1 MGLITVGL
9 AEIKVGAAASSPR
22 LFRRLVVYV
31 FSRWFD
37 KRFNTSTPQQLNRP
51 EASEVTEHFE
61 EGHAAPV
68 YSKRTKKIP
77 KSTFQL
83 CDVDPDMLAKYVG
96 GTVNSGTWEFNG
108 NELTA
113 NVALEII
120 PEQGMIFQIPNAS
133 VEAVINSD
141 MSSKGIFLVDFTV
154 TPLAVDT
161 GGAIRAKKKD

>member
-9 AEIKVGAAASSPR
+9 AEIKVGAAATNGVMPTTMAKIGK
-22 LFRRLVVYV
+22 VYKD
-31 FSRWFD
+31 SC
-37 KRFNTSTPQQLNRP
+37 KINQ

-83 CDVDPDMLAKYVG
+83 CDADPDMLAKYVG

-133 VEAVINSD
+133 IEAVINSD

-154 TPLAVDT
+154 TPLAVDA

>member
-1 MGLITVGL
+1 MSLVTVGL
-9 AEIKVGAAASSPR
+9 SEIKVGTAAPNGTMPSSMTKIGK
-22 LFRRLVVYV
+22 VYKD
-31 FSRWFD
+31 SC
-37 KRFNTSTPQQLNRP
+37 KISQ

-83 CDVDPDMLAKYVG
+83 CDVDPDALAKYVG
-96 GTVNSGTWEFNG
+96 GTVNSGVWEFNG
-108 NELTA
+108 NELTE

-120 PEQGMIFQIPNAS
+120 PEQGMIIQIPNAS
-133 VEAVINSD
+133 IEAVINSD

-154 TPLAVDT
+154 TPLAVET
-161 GGAIRAKKKD
+161 GGAIRAKKKE